1 MKTINIANDFSV
13 FPGGRYRSDGEFSGE
28 EFRDNILIP
37 ALQKYQQVIVE
48 LDGTRGY
55 GSSFLEEVFGGLVR
69 EGYDRKFIK
78 AHLTLSSNREGL
90 KKEIFSYIAKA

>member
-55 GSSFLEEVFGGLVR
+55 GSSFLLEVFG
-69 EGYDRKFIK
+69 
-78 AHLTLSSNREGL
+78 
-90 KKEIFSYIAKA
+90 